1 MNHLI
6 VDGQHLKNKQKI
18 EESVIKFTI
27 EDKKYQIPDSISID
41 KYVKIYKA
49 KELFTDEY
57 FAAKIINIVCDT
69 PLDDLLDS
77 DYQEVN
83 YLAAQILEMIPI
95 DKPKFKDRFEI
106 DGVHYGFF
114 PTWKE
119 LSFAEFVDMDTISTK
134 KPEELLSML
143 HILAAIMYRPIIEEK
158 SHHDFQIEKYD
169 VEKMKVRSEIF
180 KHKLDISYVLGA
192 QFFFI
197 NYAKKYSDY
206 FQLSSMKTLSIW
218 TRIKLIWNLRKM
230 IWRTLF
236 KKSTDGSLLS
246 TDSLKTILQNT
257 K

>member
-1 MNHLI
+1 M
-6 VDGQHLKNKQKI
+6 
-18 EESVIKFTI
+18 IKFTI

-134 KPEELLSML
+134 KPDELLSML

-230 IWRTLF
+230 IWRILF
-236 KKSTDGSLLS
+236 KKSTDGSSLS
-246 TDSLKTILQNT
+246 TDSLKTILRNT
-257 K
+257 Q

>member
-1 MNHLI
+1 M
-6 VDGQHLKNKQKI
+6 
-18 EESVIKFTI
+18 IKFKI
-27 EDKKYQIPDSISID
+27 DDKQYQLPNSISID

-134 KPEELLSML
+134 KPDELLSML

-206 FQLSSMKTLSIW
+206 FQLSSMKTLSTW

-230 IWRTLF
+230 IWKTLF
-236 KKSTDGSLLS
+236 KKSTDGSSLS

>member
-18 EESVIKFTI
+18 EEIVIKFKI
-27 EDKKYQIPDSISID
+27 EDKQYQIPDSISID

-134 KPEELLSML
+134 KPDELLSML

-236 KKSTDGSLLS
+236 KKSTDGSSLS

>member
-1 MNHLI
+1 M
-6 VDGQHLKNKQKI
+6 
-18 EESVIKFTI
+18 IKFKI
-27 EDKKYQIPDSISID
+27 EDKQYQLPNSISID

-134 KPEELLSML
+134 KPDELLSML
-143 HILAAIMYRPIIEEK
+143 HILAAIMYRPITEEK

-230 IWRTLF
+230 IWKTLF
-236 KKSTDGSLLS
+236 KKSTDGSSLS
-246 TDSLKTILQNT
+246 TDSLKTILRNT
-257 K
+257 E

>member
-1 MNHLI
+1 M
-6 VDGQHLKNKQKI
+6 
-18 EESVIKFTI
+18 IKFTI
-27 EDKKYQIPDSISID
+27 DNKQYQLPKSISID

-134 KPEELLSML
+134 KPDELLSML

-236 KKSTDGSLLS
+236 KKSTDGSSLS
-246 TDSLKTILQNT
+246 TDSLKTILRNT
-257 K
+257 Q

>member
-1 MNHLI
+1 M
-6 VDGQHLKNKQKI
+6 
-18 EESVIKFTI
+18 IKFKI
-27 EDKKYQIPDSISID
+27 EDKQYQLPNSISID

-236 KKSTDGSLLS
+236 KKSTDGSSLS
-246 TDSLKTILQNT
+246 TDSLKTILRNT
-257 K
+257 E

>member
-1 MNHLI
+1 M
-6 VDGQHLKNKQKI
+6 
-18 EESVIKFTI
+18 IKFTI
-27 EDKKYQIPDSISID
+27 DDKQYQLPNSISID

-134 KPEELLSML
+134 KPDDLLSML

-236 KKSTDGSLLS
+236 KKSTDGSSLS
-246 TDSLKTILQNT
+246 TDSLKTILRNT
-257 K
+257 E

>member
-1 MNHLI
+1 M
-6 VDGQHLKNKQKI
+6 
-18 EESVIKFTI
+18 IKFKI
-27 EDKKYQIPDSISID
+27 DDKQYQLPNSISID

-134 KPEELLSML
+134 KPDDLLNML
-143 HILAAIMYRPIIEEK
+143 HILAAIMYRPITEEK

-206 FQLSSMKTLSIW
+206 FLLSSMKTLSIW

-230 IWRTLF
+230 IWKTLF
-236 KKSTDGSLLS
+236 KKSTDGSSLS
-246 TDSLKTILQNT
+246 TDSLKTILRNT
-257 K
+257 E

>member
-1 MNHLI
+1 MTKFKI
-6 VDGQHLKNKQKI
+6 DDKQ
-18 EESVIKFTI
+18 
-27 EDKKYQIPDSISID
+27 YQLPNSISID

-134 KPEELLSML
+134 KPDELLSML
-143 HILAAIMYRPIIEEK
+143 HILAAIMYRPITEEK

-230 IWRTLF
+230 IWKTLF
-236 KKSTDGSLLS
+236 KKSTDGSSLS
-246 TDSLKTILQNT
+246 TDSLKTILRNT
-257 K
+257 E

>member
-1 MNHLI
+1 MI
-6 VDGQHLKNKQKI
+6 KFKIENKQ
-18 EESVIKFTI
+18 
-27 EDKKYQIPDSISID
+27 YQLPNSISID

-134 KPEELLSML
+134 KPDELLSML
-143 HILAAIMYRPIIEEK
+143 HILAAIMYRPITEEK

-206 FQLSSMKTLSIW
+206 FLLSSMKTLSIW

-230 IWRTLF
+230 IWKTLF
-236 KKSTDGSLLS
+236 KKSTDGSSLS
-246 TDSLKTILQNT
+246 TDSLKTILRNT
-257 K
+257 E

>member
-1 MNHLI
+1 
-6 VDGQHLKNKQKI
+6 
-18 EESVIKFTI
+18 
-27 EDKKYQIPDSISID
+27 
-41 KYVKIYKA
+41 
-49 KELFTDEY
+49 
-57 FAAKIINIVCDT
+57 
-69 PLDDLLDS
+69 
-77 DYQEVN
+77 
-83 YLAAQILEMIPI
+83 MIPI

-134 KPEELLSML
+134 KPDELLSML

-230 IWRTLF
+230 IWKTLF
-236 KKSTDGSLLS
+236 KKSTDGSSLS
-246 TDSLKTILQNT
+246 TDSLKTILRNT
-257 K
+257 E

>member
-1 MNHLI
+1 M
-6 VDGQHLKNKQKI
+6 
-18 EESVIKFTI
+18 IKFTI

-236 KKSTDGSLLS
+236 KKSTDGSSLS
-246 TDSLKTILQNT
+246 TDSLKTILRNT
-257 K
+257 Q

>member
-1 MNHLI
+1 M
-6 VDGQHLKNKQKI
+6 
-18 EESVIKFTI
+18 IKFTI
-27 EDKKYQIPDSISID
+27 EDKKYQLPNSISID

-158 SHHDFQIEKYD
+158 SHHDFQIEKYV
-169 VEKMKVRSEIF
+169 VEKMKVRSDIF
-180 KHKLDISYVLGA
+180 KHKLGFSYVLGA

-246 TDSLKTILQNT
+246 TDSLKTILRNT
-257 K
+257 Q

>member
-1 MNHLI
+1 M
-6 VDGQHLKNKQKI
+6 
-18 EESVIKFTI
+18 IKFKI
-27 EDKKYQIPDSISID
+27 DDKQYQLPNSISID

-230 IWRTLF
+230 IWKTLF
-236 KKSTDGSLLS
+236 KKSTDGSSLS
-246 TDSLKTILQNT
+246 TDSLKTILRNT
-257 K
+257 E

>member
-1 MNHLI
+1 M
-6 VDGQHLKNKQKI
+6 
-18 EESVIKFTI
+18 IKFTI
-27 EDKKYQIPDSISID
+27 DNKKYQLPNSISID

-134 KPEELLSML
+134 KPDELLGML

-236 KKSTDGSLLS
+236 KKSTVGSSLS
-246 TDSLKTILQNT
+246 TDSLKTILRNT
-257 K
+257 E